1 MPRPRGK
8 RPAVRLS
15 VSLPV
20 HHHTALLR
28 LAEQEDQSIAGMV
41 RKAVAEYVE
50 RSEADSQVE
59 LPLSQS
65 RERRSA

>member
-8 RPAVRLS
+8 KPAVRLS

-20 HHHTALLR
+20 AHHAVLLR

-41 RKAVAEYVE
+41 RKAVAEYVASHE
-50 RSEADSQVE
+50 TDMQAE
-59 LPLSQS
+59 LPLPAG
-65 RERRSA
+65 RERRTA